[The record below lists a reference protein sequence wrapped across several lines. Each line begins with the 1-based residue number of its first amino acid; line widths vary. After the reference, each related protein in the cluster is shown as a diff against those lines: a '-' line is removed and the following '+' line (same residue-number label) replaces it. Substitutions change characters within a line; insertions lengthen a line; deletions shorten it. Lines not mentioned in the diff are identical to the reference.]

1 MQRFLPK
8 FFRSRSGSFKG
19 QGPRTPSRRTRLWW
33 LIVCVLFLTILL
45 SSIGITF
52 AFLKGPYRLHA
63 QTSGNEANALGGPLP
78 GQSIWRNGVSS
89 YLFGTNDPTFDHVMP
104 TDPNYDLNQVQS
116 MRSALKQA
124 GITLIRTPLAHN
136 GGQEIEQ
143 RLAQIQQ
150 IGAACLG
157 ILSTTDLAL
166 DLKVVDTAGTRC
178 QMYEF
183 GNEPDNSSSNDAMS
197 PGQYAS
203 QWNAIIPALRQ
214 DLQQKKIQ
222 AMFIGPVVASPNTGY
237 IRTFLQNVPN
247 ALPDAVSFHMY
258 PCTNVDQQTCLT
270 QNVNEYAPSAQR
282 VRATVRQVLNRDLPL
297 GVTEWNDNWR
307 NQAKPEES
315 DPAFMTAFTTK
326 SLQSL
331 AQGQIAFANQYNMGT
346 GANDGHLLMTAN
358 GQAKPQLQ
366 AMATMIAQLRITAR
380 NPTPPTPVPSPT
392 AALTA
397 GMVVP
402 THTSPTFT
410 GTIQDTFQRPDQ
422 PSWTTTT
429 VPWSAD
435 ATNGTVFSIQG
446 NAGQIA
452 HDQGQSNY
460 TALLDP
466 STTNVDLTL
475 TGSVNQFN
483 VSQVNLGVVT
493 HWTDSNNFY
502 KLDIDGQTLLLQ
514 KYINGVL
521 TKLDAVPFPAQNGVS
536 YTLRLHV
543 EGTNLSGM
551 AWSTGKTAPNN
562 WMVKATDNALPSG
575 ISGLSVMLQ
584 PDTAGQPGTSI
595 SITSFSETFTA
606 VRLM

>member
-8 FFRSRSGSFKG
+8 FFRSRSGLFKG
-19 QGPRTPSRRTRLWW
+19 QRPRTPFHRTRLWW
-33 LIVCVLFLTILL
+33 LIACVLFLTILL

-52 AFLKGPYRLHA
+52 AFLRGPYLLHA
-63 QTSGNEANALGGPLP
+63 QTSVNAGNALGAPLP

-89 YLFGTNDPTFDHVMP
+89 YLFGTNDPTFDHVLP
-104 TDPNYDLNQVQS
+104 TDPNYRLNQVQS

-157 ILSTTDLAL
+157 ILSMTDLAL
-166 DLKVVDTAGTRC
+166 DRKIVDTAGTRC

-183 GNEPDNSSSNDAMS
+183 GNEPDNSGSNDAMS
-197 PGQYAS
+197 PDQYAS

-258 PCTNVDQQTCLT
+258 PCTDVDQQTCLT

-331 AQGQIAFANQYNMGT
+331 AQGQVAFANQYNMGT

-366 AMATMIAQLRITAR
+366 AMATMIAQLRTTAR
-380 NPTPPTPVPSPT
+380 NSTPPAAVPSPT

-397 GMVVP
+397 GIVVP

-422 PSWTTTT
+422 PSWTTTA

-435 ATNGTVFSIQG
+435 ATNGTVFSMQG

-551 AWSTGKTAPNN
+551 AWSTGKTVPNN
-562 WMVKATDNALPSG
+562 WMVRATDNALPSG